1 MTEQLPTPD
10 ELGATLD
17 AALSADSQLST
28 DLGDEPTDLE
38 LIDDLA
44 AGEPPGSEE
53 GLQYLVKLVEQYPG
67 LKVTLSFG

>member
-44 AGEPPGSEE
+44 VGEPPGSEE